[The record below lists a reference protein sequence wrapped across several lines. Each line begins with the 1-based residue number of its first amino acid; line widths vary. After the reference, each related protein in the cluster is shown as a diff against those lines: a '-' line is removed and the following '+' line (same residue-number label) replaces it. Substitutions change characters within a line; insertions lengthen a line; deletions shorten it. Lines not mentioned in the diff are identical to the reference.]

1 MKPKILIMFFLGLLS
16 CGLSDKFEIIDSSKL
31 DSKKIAFSKDLA
43 LKIMEGEKS
52 GHYYIL
58 NETEAE
64 TAMVKGLT
72 CDLQKSSY
80 EEISKMFGEFDSIQ
94 FTEAWGQTN
103 GDKNIIY
110 RFKGYFNAT
119 TEHPEIR
126 VVLSSKYK
134 LTGFFIKPWNKNL

>member
-1 MKPKILIMFFLGLLS
+1 MKPTILLILFLGLIS
-16 CGLSDKFEIIDSSKL
+16 CGLNDKFEIIGSSKL
-31 DSKKIAFSKDLA
+31 DSKNVAFSKDLA
-43 LKIMEGEKS
+43 LKIMEGQKS

-64 TAMVKGLT
+64 TEMVKGLT
-72 CDLQKSSY
+72 SDLQKNSY
-80 EEISKMFGEFDSIQ
+80 EEISKMFGAFDSIQ
-94 FTEAWGQTN
+94 FTEAWRQTN

-126 VVLSSKYK
+126 VVLSSKDK
-134 LTGFFIKPWNKNL
+134 LTGFFIKPWNKTL